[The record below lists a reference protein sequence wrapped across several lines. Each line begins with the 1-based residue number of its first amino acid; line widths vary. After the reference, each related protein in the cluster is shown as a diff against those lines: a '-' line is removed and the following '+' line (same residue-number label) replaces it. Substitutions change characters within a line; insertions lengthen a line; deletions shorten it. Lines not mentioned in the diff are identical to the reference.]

1 MAGIRQGNFPMTLA
15 LQSRKK
21 GLVKAAIKANKP
33 APAVKQPTSSL
44 THTVD
49 KLLDTM
55 TLIPWDPFRGF
66 EWPLE
71 YELPTRIPYV
81 DVIDS
86 DHEYVVKAEL
96 PGLKKETLNIQVGTN
111 ELSLAADSNVETEE
125 EGKTYLHRERAF
137 STFRRNIGFAESID
151 TEKVSAKMVEGI
163 LEVKL
168 PKLERRSERKTRRI
182 TL

>member
-1 MAGIRQGNFPMTLA
+1 MSKRKESATA
-15 LQSRKK
+15 LKK
-21 GLVKAAIKANKP
+21 GNEP
-33 APAVKQPTSSL
+33 APAIREKLALATKEPPSSF
-44 THTVD
+44 TQSVD

-66 EWPLE
+66 EWPIE

-86 DHEYVVKAEL
+86 DNEYVVKAEL
-96 PGLKKETLNIQVGTN
+96 PGLKRETLNIQVGAN
-111 ELSLAADSNVETEE
+111 ELSLTAESNVENEE
-125 EGKTYLHRERAF
+125 KGKTYLHRERAF

-151 TEKVSAKMVEGI
+151 TKKVLASMAEGI

>member
-1 MAGIRQGNFPMTLA
+1 MSQ
-15 LQSRKK
+15 KK
-21 GLVKAAIKANKP
+21 EVARAIMKENKP
-33 APAVKQPTSSL
+33 ALAAKQPPSSL
-44 THTVD
+44 THSLD
-49 KLLDTM
+49 KMLDTM

-66 EWPLE
+66 EWPIE

-86 DHEYVVKAEL
+86 DNEYVVKAEL

-111 ELSLAADSNVETEE
+111 ELSLAAESNVETEE
-125 EGKTYLHRERAF
+125 KGKTYLHRERAF

-151 TEKVSAKMVEGI
+151 TKKVSASMAEGI
-163 LEVKL
+163 LEVRL

>member
-1 MAGIRQGNFPMTLA
+1 MSQ
-15 LQSRKK
+15 KK
-21 GLVKAAIKANKP
+21 EVAKAIMKENKP
-33 APAVKQPTSSL
+33 ALAAKQPPSSL
-44 THTVD
+44 THSLD
-49 KLLDTM
+49 KMLDTM

-66 EWPLE
+66 EWPIE

-86 DHEYVVKAEL
+86 DNEYVVKAEL

-111 ELSLAADSNVETEE
+111 ELSLAAESNVETEE
-125 EGKTYLHRERAF
+125 KGKTYLHRERAF

-151 TEKVSAKMVEGI
+151 TKRVSASMAEGI
-163 LEVKL
+163 LEVRL

>member
-1 MAGIRQGNFPMTLA
+1 MSQ
-15 LQSRKK
+15 KK
-21 GLVKAAIKANKP
+21 EVAKAIMKENKP
-33 APAVKQPTSSL
+33 ALAAKQPPSSL
-44 THTVD
+44 THSLD
-49 KLLDTM
+49 KMLDTM

-66 EWPLE
+66 EWPIE

-86 DHEYVVKAEL
+86 DNEYVVKAEL

-111 ELSLAADSNVETEE
+111 ELSLAAESNVQTEE
-125 EGKTYLHRERAF
+125 KGKTYLHRERAF

-151 TEKVSAKMVEGI
+151 TKKVSASMAEGI
-163 LEVKL
+163 LEVRL

>member
-1 MAGIRQGNFPMTLA
+1 MKTH
-15 LQSRKK
+15 
-21 GLVKAAIKANKP
+21 KP
-33 APAVKQPTSSL
+33 APAVKEKPALTVKQPPSSF
-44 THTVD
+44 THSVD
-49 KLLDTM
+49 KMLDTM

-66 EWPLE
+66 EWPIE

-86 DHEYVVKAEL
+86 DNEYVVKAEL

-111 ELSLAADSNVETEE
+111 ELSLTAESNVETEE
-125 EGKTYLHRERAF
+125 KGKTYLHRERAF

-151 TEKVSAKMVEGI
+151 TKKVSASMAEGI

-168 PKLERRSERKTRRI
+168 PKLERRSERKTRKI